1 MKGIVW
7 GLTFERANEKLTEI
21 TERYLQ
27 MEYHIIEKTVAK
39 NRISVVFNN
48 GDYWQAVAAR
58 THDKKE
64 RCNISYIDKQL
75 EKYVSD
81 VSIIIKHCTTAMPF
95 NGVTYF

>member
-21 TERYLQ
+21 VEKYLQ

-39 NRISVVFNN
+39 NQVSVVFNN
-48 GDYWQAVAAR
+48 GDSWQAVAAR
-58 THDKKE
+58 QHDKRE

-81 VSIIIKHCTTAMPF
+81 VFIIIKQCTTAMPF